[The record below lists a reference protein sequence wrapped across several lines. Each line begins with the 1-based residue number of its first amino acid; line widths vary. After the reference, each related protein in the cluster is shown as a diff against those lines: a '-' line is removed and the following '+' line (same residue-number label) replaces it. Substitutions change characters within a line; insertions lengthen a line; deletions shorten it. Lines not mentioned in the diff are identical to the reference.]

1 MNAYVIDSLGSL
13 SLFEQ
18 PPVTVTPH
26 ITSDE
31 SSGDEENH
39 YRSPPMVAAV
49 PRSTRMAPMPTG
61 FTVIGPAASMLEPIS
76 IFSQS
81 EQQPSAGS
89 FAPQVVPDVMNDF
102 NVDDNAF
109 DAAVNEIFYEE
120 DPSMVE
126 NDLINIWDPSM
137 EVTEKI
143 EDDEQLG
150 YLLEQMLQGVV

>member
-13 SLFEQ
+13 PLFEQ
-18 PPVTVTPH
+18 PPVTVTPQN
-26 ITSDE
+26 TSDE

-49 PRSTRMAPMPTG
+49 PRSSRM
-61 FTVIGPAASMLEPIS
+61 EPIP
-76 IFSQS
+76 IFSQT

-89 FAPQVVPDVMNDF
+89 FALQAIPNVMNDSSG
-102 NVDDNAF
+102 DDDAF

-120 DPSMVE
+120 DTSMVE
-126 NDLINIWDPSM
+126 NDFNNIWDPSM

-150 YLLEQMLQGVV
+150 YLLEQMLQEGL